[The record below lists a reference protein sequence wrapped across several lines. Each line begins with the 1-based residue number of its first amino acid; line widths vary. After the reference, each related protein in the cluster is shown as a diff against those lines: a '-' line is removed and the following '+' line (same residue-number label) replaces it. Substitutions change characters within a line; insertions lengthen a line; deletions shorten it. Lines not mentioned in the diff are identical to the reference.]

1 MYIVLFGNDRYHADL
16 HVKAARY
23 KFDHLPDARKF
34 AKKYSNVAIF
44 KVYFDKESGDV
55 IEVSRKY

>member
-16 HVKAARY
+16 HVKAARH

-34 AKKYSNVAIF
+34 AKKYSNAAIF
-44 KVYFDKESGDV
+44 KV
-55 IEVSRKY
+55 

>member
-34 AKKYSNVAIF
+34 AKSIQTLQFLRYTLIKNQ
-44 KVYFDKESGDV
+44 EM
-55 IEVSRKY
+55 